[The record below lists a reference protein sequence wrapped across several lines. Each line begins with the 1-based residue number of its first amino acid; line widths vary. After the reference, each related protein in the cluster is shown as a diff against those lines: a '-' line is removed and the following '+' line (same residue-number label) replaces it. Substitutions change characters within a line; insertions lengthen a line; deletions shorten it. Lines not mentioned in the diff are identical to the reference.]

1 MDQFPWPFFK
11 KITFKKLKYNLRNSQ
26 NIPKK
31 SCISFLLHQVVNII
45 MAFFIVLYHPLI
57 TSSYISIG
65 VKWQTTKFQVVL
77 MWFFAQLTSPNT
89 FYHLYTKNIDVEE
102 QNGIFESHKLQYLP
116 LIFHKLRIPFF
127 LAWIASTKNE
137 KKSRRE

>member
-1 MDQFPWPFFK
+1 
-11 KITFKKLKYNLRNSQ
+11 
-26 NIPKK
+26 
-31 SCISFLLHQVVNII
+31 
-45 MAFFIVLYHPLI
+45 
-57 TSSYISIG
+57 
-65 VKWQTTKFQVVL
+65 

-137 KKSRRE
+137 KKIKERIMQLFNLLSIICQFDSLRQ

>member
-1 MDQFPWPFFK
+1 
-11 KITFKKLKYNLRNSQ
+11 
-26 NIPKK
+26 
-31 SCISFLLHQVVNII
+31 
-45 MAFFIVLYHPLI
+45 
-57 TSSYISIG
+57 
-65 VKWQTTKFQVVL
+65 

-89 FYHLYTKNIDVEE
+89 FYHLYTKNIDVEK

-137 KKSRRE
+137 KNQGENNAAFQFAFNYLSV